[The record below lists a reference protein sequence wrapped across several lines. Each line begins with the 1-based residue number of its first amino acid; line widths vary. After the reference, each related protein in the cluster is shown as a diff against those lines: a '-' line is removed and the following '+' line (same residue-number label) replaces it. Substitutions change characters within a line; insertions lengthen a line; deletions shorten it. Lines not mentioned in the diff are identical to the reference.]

1 MPFTASAVISTGD
14 FLPGIAA
21 VVITMSAAATDLAI
35 SSRCFW

>member
-1 MPFTASAVISTGD
+1 VISTGD